1 MKVRGAYMAVQEFL
15 YTYRQGIV
23 YTEKGNNTQDSWH
36 LDARRK
42 IIIPDYQREYR
53 WGEKQLSELVSDISS
68 GNCYLGQIAVS
79 RNSNNLSN
87 YYLVDGQQR
96 ITSIII
102 LLTVLCRQFYLHK
115 DNINI
120 KNYELHKIENNTD
133 PELKDSVPIARL
145 SFEANCFQNFQ
156 EFVAQIYE
164 LDTNAEGAFE
174 PNDFTT
180 PAIDFYRQKDRYI
193 SACSALNK
201 IIIKNANSASLVS
214 EQLRYIKELIRKIL
228 STQISVVIFDGESSY
243 ESEKVFLDINEKG
256 LRLDNEDIL
265 KAYYFQ
271 SISSETGKEALDT
284 WTSLKKAYFKVSA
297 TLNSEKMPLETF
309 VNYALQTD
317 LIMQNPDFSYSRF
330 DDELR
335 YKGPDGKKHIC
346 QLFSDT
352 RLHYAIQL
360 VSNFLEDINSLL
372 ENDAHS
378 VFYKNYVPGR
388 DSTTR
393 EIFKMLFNSICRCE
407 MKIVFIALI
416 KMWWLKKNLEQNLSV
431 EDIYQ
436 LFSFYIISNV
446 SGLKKEKPLFSNDFI
461 SSRTVKNMYQSFHI
475 IEAQMLKEAYSK
487 ATTLKRD
494 QKKAE
499 FLSFNIQMF
508 YNDFH
513 YNKSKKQWELAI
525 KNSEFLAK
533 YSSNRDKYAKDHFLI
548 QNGKTIQL
556 YNGDI
561 FTVTQSMT
569 QLRNRAYNFIY
580 HKDTFDNVDFI
591 TRLELIFKDQ
601 PANSSRN
608 PAYGEYEND
617 YFHFIKE
624 QLQFY
629 FKTKDELP
637 TWDTIL
643 QKYKEELPDV
653 FPKIVSYILEEHC
666 YSWNHHVCRHFQ
678 EQFPENL
685 TA

>member
-156 EFVAQIYE
+156 EFIAQIYE

-201 IIIKNANSASLVS
+201 IIIKNANPASLVS

-228 STQISVVIFDGESSY
+228 ATQISVVIFDGESSY

-393 EIFKMLFNSICRCE
+393 KF
-407 MKIVFIALI
+407 
-416 KMWWLKKNLEQNLSV
+416 LK
-431 EDIYQ
+431 
-436 LFSFYIISNV
+436 
-446 SGLKKEKPLFSNDFI
+446 
-461 SSRTVKNMYQSFHI
+461 
-475 IEAQMLKEAYSK
+475 
-487 ATTLKRD
+487 
-494 QKKAE
+494 
-499 FLSFNIQMF
+499 
-508 YNDFH
+508 
-513 YNKSKKQWELAI
+513 
-525 KNSEFLAK
+525 
-533 YSSNRDKYAKDHFLI
+533 
-548 QNGKTIQL
+548 
-556 YNGDI
+556 
-561 FTVTQSMT
+561 
-569 QLRNRAYNFIY
+569 
-580 HKDTFDNVDFI
+580 
-591 TRLELIFKDQ
+591 
-601 PANSSRN
+601 
-608 PAYGEYEND
+608 
-617 YFHFIKE
+617 
-624 QLQFY
+624 
-629 FKTKDELP
+629 
-637 TWDTIL
+637 
-643 QKYKEELPDV
+643 
-653 FPKIVSYILEEHC
+653 C
-666 YSWNHHVCRHFQ
+666 YSIPSADVR
-678 EQFPENL
+678 
-685 TA
+685 